1 MLLGV
6 TVAGR
11 LLDRNAC
18 GHRFDDFCELSDL
31 SGLGGHGPFCAVAF
45 DLSDRIVIDL
55 N

>member
-11 LLDRNAC
+11 LLNRNAC
-18 GHRFDDFCELSDL
+18 GYRFDFCELSDL
-31 SGLGGHGPFCAVAF
+31 SGLGGHGLFCAVAF
-45 DLSDRIVIDL
+45 DLRDRIIDL

>member
-6 TVAGR
+6 TVAWR

-31 SGLGGHGPFCAVAF
+31 SGLGGHGLFCAAF
-45 DLSDRIVIDL
+45 DLRDRIVIDL